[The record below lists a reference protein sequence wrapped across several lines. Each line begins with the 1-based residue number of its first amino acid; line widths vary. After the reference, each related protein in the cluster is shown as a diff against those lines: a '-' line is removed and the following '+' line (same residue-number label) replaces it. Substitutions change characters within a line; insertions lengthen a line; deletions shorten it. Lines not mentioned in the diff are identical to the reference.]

1 MLTPRCYPGIDPMP
15 DKMDLDYLK
24 LLYRKFQDHVCS
36 RCLAKEKKH
45 PNTSYK
51 ATKHMKSTFVIPDY
65 Y

>member
-1 MLTPRCYPGIDPMP
+1 MP